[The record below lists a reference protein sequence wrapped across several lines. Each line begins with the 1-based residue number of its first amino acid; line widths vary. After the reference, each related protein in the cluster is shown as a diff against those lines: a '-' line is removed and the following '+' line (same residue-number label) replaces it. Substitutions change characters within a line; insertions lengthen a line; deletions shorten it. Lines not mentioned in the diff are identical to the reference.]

1 MARAG
6 LNKHHIQQARDALR
20 ARGINPSVDAI
31 RIELGN
37 TGSKTTIHR
46 YVKELEETESTR
58 LDDEALLSGAIKEM
72 VSRLAAKLR
81 EEALQIVED
90 ANTVTQ
96 NEKKI
101 LLAQIGELQAKTETL
116 SVTKTQLEHQLKTE
130 RADHQATQDNLID
143 FRLKTERLG
152 QQVIQQTVQLT
163 DHQQHLASLEEKH
176 ANARDALEHFRTAA
190 KEQREQ
196 EQRRHE
202 QQVQQLQAEMRT
214 LNQTLI
220 IKQTDI
226 TQLNRDNASFVGDI
240 AELRKQLRS
249 HEASSADWVIQINEA
264 KTVLSR
270 YQSALRDGGAA
281 ISA

>member
-1 MARAG
+1 M
-6 LNKHHIQQARDALR
+6 
-20 ARGINPSVDAI
+20 
-31 RIELGN
+31 
-37 TGSKTTIHR
+37 T
-46 YVKELEETESTR
+46 
-58 LDDEALLSGAIKEM
+58 LLTQ
-72 VSRLAAKLR
+72 VS
-81 EEALQIVED
+81 
-90 ANTVTQ
+90 
-96 NEKKI
+96 
-101 LLAQIGELQAKTETL
+101 ELQAKCDAL
-116 SVTKTQLEHQLKTE
+116 SATKTQLEHQLNTE

-176 ANARDALEHFRTAA
+176 ANARDALEHFRTAV

-220 IKQTDI
+220 VKQTDI

-240 AELRKQLRS
+240 AELRKRLRS
-249 HEASSADWVIQINEA
+249 HEASGADWVTKINEA
-264 KTVLSR
+264 KTVLPR
-270 YQSALRDGGAA
+270 YQSTLHDLEVLQSQHEQLAEQLERQLKKASELEITVA
-281 ISA
+281 KVTTELSVKNELIEKLTRAR